1 MKEVLILSRQAT
13 KETMADRGSKHVE
26 RSKDGVPQW
35 DGDAATFQEYAE
47 LAGHWQ
53 ESIPYHKRYLCGP
66 RLQAEL
72 SGTARR
78 FVQSKRPGWISHSNG
93 VEVLL
98 DHLRQHLGQPHLS
111 EMAEYLAKYF
121 KNSRRRRHE
130 SMNDYITR
138 KAELYSRA
146 CQTLNR
152 VQKRYEPKS
161 HGGSGRVVTS
171 TASAQP
177 APPTLSGPIYP
188 DGLQDG
194 DEDSDEQEAATG
206 DVENQSEGQP
216 SSDRGWRDDPWSRY
230 QDNTWWNSQGGWWHH
245 GWSDHASQSWQGTT
259 QDRTSWE
266 QPELELLPSFVQ
278 GWLLLQDAGLEAME
292 RNNILA
298 AIKGNFELGRV
309 AQELRNQ
316 WVDDDL
322 KRRDQSGRG
331 SAWATW
337 DDPDEIE
344 NEDEQA
350 PDWSFLAAS
359 GLSEEGLALMQDAE
373 SEAQSAM
380 AAIEKGRRTLKDART
395 RQHYVK
401 MSRQYYGNGRG
412 SWSKPPGGRRDGP
425 TSTSTST
432 CLRCGGG
439 HRTDACPKKSN
450 NSGTAA
456 MASIQEEAP
465 CVCFAEDQACVAAEE
480 AWMLTTQQAM
490 EQGKAVIDGGATR
503 TIGSVAAVEKL
514 MELNSSNGGDP
525 GLQRLDPELRPVFGF
540 GNSSSDRCLSTA
552 WMKISAGG
560 RDGELKIH
568 TLDKGSG
575 PILFSIETLRAL
587 GAIVDFSEDL
597 IVFQKLDP
605 KRVIQMERSC
615 TGHQLLP
622 LAEDWFKQSTTADTA
637 VPSLRSYI

>member
-1 MKEVLILSRQAT
+1 
-13 KETMADRGSKHVE
+13 MADRGSQHVE

-35 DGDAATFQEYAE
+35 DGNAATFQEYAE

-66 RLQAEL
+66 RLQSEL

-161 HGGSGRVVTS
+161 NGGSGRGATS
-171 TASAQP
+171 SAGQP
-177 APPTLSGPIYP
+177 APLPLLSGPIHPEVP
-188 DGLQDG
+188 DEDE
-194 DEDSDEQEAATG
+194 EDSDDQGAAGG
-206 DVENQSEGQP
+206 DAENRSEGQP
-216 SSDRGWRDDPWSRY
+216 SAHREWQDDPWSRY
-230 QDNTWWNSQGGWWHH
+230 QDNSWWNNHGGWWQQ
-245 GWSDHASQSWQGTT
+245 GWQDNSSHSWQGTS
-259 QDRTSWE
+259 QVPVSWE
-266 QPELELLPSFVQ
+266 QSEVELLPSFVQ

-298 AIKGNFELGRV
+298 ALKGNFDLGRV

-331 SAWATW
+331 TAWAAW
-337 DDPDEIE
+337 EDPDDHDYE
-344 NEDEQA
+344 EDQV
-350 PDWSFLAAS
+350 PDWSFLAAA
-359 GLSEEGLALMQDAE
+359 GLSDEGLALMHEAE
-373 SEAQSAM
+373 TEAQSAM
-380 AAIEKGRRTLKDART
+380 AAIERGRRTLKDARS
-395 RQHYVK
+395 RQHQVK
-401 MSRQYYGNGRG
+401 MSRQYYQSGRG
-412 SWSKPPGGRRDGP
+412 SWSRPSGPRRDGP
-425 TSTSTST
+425 SQGSSST

-439 HRTDACPKKSN
+439 HRTDSCPKKN
-450 NSGTAA
+450 PNSGSAA
-456 MASIQEEAP
+456 MTSIQEEAP
-465 CVCFAEDQACVAAEE
+465 FVCFAEDQACVAAEE
-480 AWMLTTQQAM
+480 AWLLTTQQAM

-503 TIGSVAAVEKL
+503 TLGSVAAVEKL
-514 MELNSSNGGDP
+514 MELNASKDGDP
-525 GLQRLDPELRPVFGF
+525 GLQRLDPEMRPVFGF

-597 IVFQKLDP
+597 VVFQKLDP

-622 LAEDWFKQSTTADTA
+622 LAEDWFKQSTTAETA